1 MRHAAIAGLLIMVA
15 AYAAAQQPA
24 PRAPSVVEGAFEVA
38 TIKVNKSVSNRTNL
52 DLQPG
57 GRFTASNVALPMLI
71 AVAYGEPYA
80 PLPQNRMV
88 MVRGFGGGAGYD
100 SNDRFDIVAKAD
112 GELTREQLPAALRRL
127 LADRF
132 KVVVH
137 HDTKELPIYHLML
150 ARSD

>member
-1 MRHAAIAGLLIMVA
+1 MRHAAIAGLLVAVA
-15 AYAAAQQPA
+15 AHAAAQQP
-24 PRAPSVVEGAFEVA
+24 PPTFEVA
-38 TIKVNKSVSNRTNL
+38 SIKVNKSASNRTNL

-57 GRFTASNVALPMLI
+57 GRFTASNAALPMLI

-112 GELTREQLPAALRRL
+112 GEL
-127 LADRF
+127 
-132 KVVVH
+132 
-137 HDTKELPIYHLML
+137 
-150 ARSD
+150 